1 MFRVSYFCYTAD
13 YSQILYITFHCIV
26 RYIILI
32 YIYFY
37 MCVYMCF
44 SFQVTVDL
52 GKDAEFQ
59 CSVTGQPRPVISW
72 AKDGLPVR
80 EGSSGRSKVTGNDGS
95 MLRISS
101 IVRDDKGMYQCFA
114 KNDYEMVQAT
124 AELRLGGK
132 NSHDT
137 PFFTHCPRVDCRVIL
152 KTFMVLCI
160 KHITFENDY
169 GSRDKLN

>member
-1 MFRVSYFCYTAD
+1 M
-13 YSQILYITFHCIV
+13 
-26 RYIILI
+26 
-32 YIYFY
+32 
-37 MCVYMCF
+37 
-44 SFQVTVDL
+44 TVDL

-59 CSVTGQPRPVISW
+59 CSVTGQPHPVISW

-95 MLRISS
+95 TLRISS

-132 NSHDT
+132 FDS
-137 PFFTHCPRVDCRVIL
+137 PFRPLFDYRVIL
-152 KTFMVLCI
+152 NQHSPLLDCDSRRTHSII
-160 KHITFENDY
+160 KNMNHT
-169 GSRDKLN
+169 

>member
-1 MFRVSYFCYTAD
+1 
-13 YSQILYITFHCIV
+13 
-26 RYIILI
+26 
-32 YIYFY
+32 
-37 MCVYMCF
+37 MCVCV
-44 SFQVTVDL
+44 SHGFQVTVDL

-59 CSVTGQPRPVISW
+59 CSVTGQPHPVISW

-95 MLRISS
+95 TLRISS

-132 NSHDT
+132 IRPIDFFIALVSCNIKNSFAVYIKYT
-137 PFFTHCPRVDCRVIL
+137 TL
-152 KTFMVLCI
+152 K
-160 KHITFENDY
+160 KKNYE
-169 GSRDKLN
+169 

>member
-1 MFRVSYFCYTAD
+1 M
-13 YSQILYITFHCIV
+13 
-26 RYIILI
+26 
-32 YIYFY
+32 
-37 MCVYMCF
+37 
-44 SFQVTVDL
+44 DL

-59 CSVTGQPRPVISW
+59 CSVTGQPHPVISW

-95 MLRISS
+95 TLRISS

-132 NSHDT
+132 LVQFRFS
-137 PFFTHCPRVDCRVIL
+137 C
-152 KTFMVLCI
+152 TFKLFNWSCNI
-160 KHITFENDY
+160 KNQYKHTVSKKI
-169 GSRDKLN
+169 RIALN